1 MKVILSSILVSLLCL
16 KNESSPDMEPLT
28 QQTFCFSPMFLVETT
43 NYDDANNVNASMNVT
58 HQHYVFTWLQS
69 HIYIYGYT
77 LASKRIV
84 CAKLENK
91 SLTL

>member
-1 MKVILSSILVSLLCL
+1 
-16 KNESSPDMEPLT
+16 MEPLT

-69 HIYIYGYT
+69 HIYIWLHTGIFIQ
-77 LASKRIV
+77 SKRIV